1 MKHNARC
8 KLLQSISEPT
18 NQLDELNPD
27 NIAADLEVIMT
38 PDLILLFIPTIAAV
52 SFTPGLCMT
61 LAFTLGLSIGYRRT
75 LWMMWGEMAG
85 VATVF
90 ATTFWSLGWLLTRDP
105 IYFQIFSLLGGGYL
119 LYLSLILFRQ
129 APETIVA
136 KNPDETSASS
146 LAFLGYIT
154 AVGNPKGWAFLMAL
168 LPGFVTTQAPLTPQ
182 FIIMLG
188 IMLST
193 EFLSM
198 TAYATGGQW
207 LARRLSDNT
216 GLLSVNKIAASMLFF
231 AALWVLSRVLA

>member
-1 MKHNARC
+1 
-8 KLLQSISEPT
+8 
-18 NQLDELNPD
+18 
-27 NIAADLEVIMT
+27 MT

-90 ATTFWSLGWLLTRDP
+90 GATFWSLGWLLSRDP
-105 IYFQIFSLLGGGYL
+105 LYFQVFSLVGGSYL
-119 LYLSLILFRQ
+119 IYLALLMFRET
-129 APETIVA
+129 PETIVA
-136 KNPDETSASS
+136 KNLDQTSAAS
-146 LAFLGYIT
+146 LMGLGYVT
-154 AVGNPKGWAFLMAL
+154 AVSNPKGWAFLMAL
-168 LPGFVTTQAPLTPQ
+168 LPGFVAADAPLGPQ
-182 FIIMLG
+182 FAIMLV

-207 LARRLSDNT
+207 LAQRLSSNI
-216 GLLSVNKIAASMLFF
+216 GIFSVNKIAASMLLL
-231 AALWVLSRVLA
+231 AALWVLSGVFD